1 MQRWVSRYYV
11 PVMHERKSKIAI
23 PLIRYTRGLTKFRGF
38 CRPNEAD
45 IQHGYGHAAW
55 QWTLTMDLDM
65 KHGLEHGHAV
75 WTWTLDTQYGHG
87 HAAWTRISAW
97 TSTCFL
103 TIFMLQIHILAAC
116 PSTCCM
122 SQNMLR
128 VYVGAACRLFMPE
141 ARAIAARTCPCPC
154 CISMFMSMLH
164 VSPFSMGMGMLH
176 RRGHIARTGHA
187 AWTLIRSMNINM
199 DTDMNSDMGMV
210 KTWT

>member
-1 MQRWVSRYYV
+1 MD
-11 PVMHERKSKIAI
+11 M
-23 PLIRYTRGLTKFRGF
+23 
-38 CRPNEAD
+38 D
-45 IQHGYGHAAW
+45 I
-55 QWTLTMDLDM
+55 
-65 KHGLEHGHAV
+65 GHAV
-75 WTWTLDTQYGHG
+75 W
-87 HAAWTRISAW
+87 AWTRSLDTDISMDKH
-97 TSTCFL
+97 
-103 TIFMLQIHILAAC
+103 MLLDHIHVAN
-116 PSTCCM
+116 PYPCCM

-187 AWTLIRSMNINM
+187 AWTLIRSINIDM
-199 DTDMNSDMGMV
+199 DTGMNNDMGMV